1 MIHSFLKKSK
11 DIMSNN
17 NINTGVANMSL
28 QEEQIEWPM
37 DKVRDTFINFFKDK
51 YDHTYWPSS
60 PCVPHDDPT
69 LLFANAG
76 MNQYKPLFLGTCDP
90 NLEMSKL
97 KRAVNS
103 QKCIRAGGKHN
114 DLDDVGK
121 DVYHHTFFEML
132 GNWSFG
138 QYFKEGAIEMA
149 WKCLTEEFKL
159 DPERLYATYFGGD
172 ETTPCDDEA
181 RNIWLKYLPENR
193 VLPFGAKDNF
203 WEMGATGPC
212 GPCTEIHYDRIGNRD
227 AAPLVNADL
236 PDVIEIWNNVFI
248 QFNRET
254 DGSLRPLPAQHV
266 DTGMGFERLTSILQG
281 KDSNYDTDIFTP
293 IFKAIQEITGARPY
307 MGKIGKEDEGYVDMA
322 YRVVAD
328 HIRTLSFAIADG
340 AIPSND
346 GRGYVLRR
354 VLRRAVRYGRQNL
367 GAELGFFS
375 KLVPVLA
382 DLMGGTFPE
391 LKEHQNHVTAIIKD
405 EEESFSRTL
414 DKGLQKFKEL
424 AEKVDDDKVFS
435 GEDAHFLYTSMGF
448 PVDLT
453 ELMCYELDMTLDTEG
468 FEKKMQE
475 EKDLS
480 AAAHQAK
487 MSGGSGK
494 DMRLV
499 AEQTAYLVNHG
510 VDATDDSEKFTWNKE
525 LTGCKAKGLFI
536 GRGETED
543 GIGFTDSISESDGA
557 IGMILDKTSYYGESG
572 GQIFDIGT
580 IVSENG
586 AKMKVDNVQIYGQ
599 YVLHLGTVVEGT
611 FHKEDIVAC
620 SVDYER
626 RAPIAANHTMTHV
639 LNYAL
644 KDVLVGKATSNDA
657 GQSVDQKG
665 SLVDESKLR
674 FDFSWGSGLTTDQL
688 AAVEKIVGGIIN
700 DAIPVDAYVA
710 PLDDAKRISS
720 LRAVFGEV
728 YPDPVRVV
736 AVSPSPISEILQD
749 PESSKWGNY
758 SVEFCGG
765 THLSNTKDA
774 QAFVLL
780 QEEGIAKGIRRITGI
795 TMHDAQAAIK
805 LGEEL
810 NSKVTAIGEL
820 NGLELEEAV
829 KTLTAELNAASIS
842 AVLKSTLRD
851 TLTSYAKKVVAWKK
865 EKAAAK
871 TSEVTVEVIAAA
883 ESTDG
888 NKVILRIDV
897 GADAKSIKS
906 VQTAVSK
913 KIKDKAFFL
922 VSADEDAD
930 RYIVL
935 AFAPS
940 SMTEIDCKA
949 WASSAIE
956 GTNGKG
962 GGKKDSAQFTV
973 SGVSS
978 IESVLE
984 KAKSL

>member
-1 MIHSFLKKSK
+1 
-11 DIMSNN
+11 MSNN
-17 NINTGVANMSL
+17 VSEAAGAVANMSL
-28 QEEQIEWPM
+28 SAAGKEEQIEWPM
-37 DKVRDTFINFFKDK
+37 GKVRDTFINFFKDQ

-172 ETTPCDDEA
+172 ESTPCDDEA
-181 RNIWLKYLPENR
+181 RNIWLKYLPASR

-227 AAPLVNADL
+227 AAPMVNADL
-236 PDVIEIWNNVFI
+236 PDVIEIWNVVFI
-248 QFNRET
+248 QFNREI

-293 IFKAIQEITGARPY
+293 IFEAIQEITGARPY
-307 MGKIGKEDEGYVDMA
+307 AGKIGKEDEGYVDMA

-382 DLMGGTFPE
+382 DLMGGVFPE
-391 LKEHQNHVTAIIKD
+391 LKEHQNHVTAIVKD

-424 AEKVDDDKVFS
+424 AEKVGNDKVFS

-453 ELMCYELDMTLDTEG
+453 ELMCYELDMTLDTQG

-499 AEQTAYLVNHG
+499 AEQTAYLVNQG
-510 VDATDDSEKFTWNKE
+510 VDATDDSEKFTWNKD
-525 LTGCKAKGLFI
+525 LTDCKAKGLFI

-572 GQIFDIGT
+572 GQIYDIGT

-586 AKMKVDNVQIYGQ
+586 ATMKVDNVQIYGQ

-611 FHKEDIVAC
+611 FRKEDTVTC

-644 KDVLVGKATSNDA
+644 KDVLVGKAASNDA

-688 AAVEKIVGGIIN
+688 AAVEKIVGGVIN

-749 PESSKWGNY
+749 PENAKWGNY

-795 TMHDAQAAIK
+795 TMHDAQAAVK

-810 NSKVTAIGEL
+810 KDKVTTIGEL
-820 NGLELEEAV
+820 KGLELDEAV

-865 EKAAAK
+865 ERAAAK
-871 TSEVTVEVIAAA
+871 TSEVTSEVIAAA

-888 NKVILRIDV
+888 NKVILRVDV

-906 VQTAVSK
+906 VQTAVGK

-940 SMTEIDCKA
+940 SMPEIDCKA

-978 IESVLE
+978 IDSVLE

>member
-1 MIHSFLKKSK
+1 
-11 DIMSNN
+11 MSNN
-17 NINTGVANMSL
+17 VSEAAGGVANMSL
-28 QEEQIEWPM
+28 AAEGKEEQIEWPM
-37 DKVRDTFINFFKDK
+37 DKVRDTFINFFKDQH
-51 YDHTYWPSS
+51 DHTYWPSS

-159 DPERLYATYFGGD
+159 DPGRLYATYFGGD
-172 ETTPCDDEA
+172 ESTPCDDEA
-181 RNIWLKYLPENR
+181 RNIWLKYLPANR
-193 VLPFGAKDNF
+193 VLPFDAKDNF

-227 AAPLVNADL
+227 AAAMVNADL
-236 PDVIEIWNNVFI
+236 PDVIEIWNVVFI
-248 QFNRET
+248 QFNREI

-307 MGKIGKEDEGYVDMA
+307 SGKIGKEDEGYVDMA

-391 LKEHQNHVTAIIKD
+391 LKEHQNHVTAIVKD

-424 AEKVDDDKVFS
+424 AEKVGDDKVFS

-499 AEQTAYLVNHG
+499 AEQTAYLVNQG
-510 VDATDDSEKFTWNKE
+510 VDTTDDSEKFTWNKD
-525 LTGCKAKGLFI
+525 LTDCKAKGLFI

-557 IGMILDKTSYYGESG
+557 VGMILDKTSYYGESG
-572 GQIFDIGT
+572 GQIYDIGT
-580 IVSENG
+580 IVSESG
-586 AKMKVDNVQIYGQ
+586 ATMKVDNVQIYGQ

-611 FHKEDIVAC
+611 FHKEDIVTC
-620 SVDYER
+620 RVDYDR

-644 KDVLVGKATSNDA
+644 KDVLVGKAASNDA

-688 AAVEKIVGGIIN
+688 AAVEKIVSGIIN

-710 PLDDAKRISS
+710 PLDDAKKISS

-749 PESSKWGNY
+749 PENAKWGNY

-810 NSKVTAIGEL
+810 NAKVTAIGDL

-829 KTLTAELNAASIS
+829 KALTAELNGASIS

-865 EKAAAK
+865 ERAAAK
-871 TSEVTVEVIAAA
+871 TSEVTAEVISAA
-883 ESTDG
+883 ENTDG
-888 NKVILRIDV
+888 NKVILRVDV

-906 VQTAVSK
+906 VQNAVGK

-940 SMTEIDCKA
+940 SMSEVDCKA

-978 IESVLE
+978 INSVLE

>member
-1 MIHSFLKKSK
+1 
-11 DIMSNN
+11 
-17 NINTGVANMSL
+17 
-28 QEEQIEWPM
+28 
-37 DKVRDTFINFFKDK
+37 
-51 YDHTYWPSS
+51 
-60 PCVPHDDPT
+60 
-69 LLFANAG
+69 
-76 MNQYKPLFLGTCDP
+76 
-90 NLEMSKL
+90 
-97 KRAVNS
+97 
-103 QKCIRAGGKHN
+103 
-114 DLDDVGK
+114 
-121 DVYHHTFFEML
+121 
-132 GNWSFG
+132 
-138 QYFKEGAIEMA
+138 
-149 WKCLTEEFKL
+149 
-159 DPERLYATYFGGD
+159 
-172 ETTPCDDEA
+172 
-181 RNIWLKYLPENR
+181 
-193 VLPFGAKDNF
+193 
-203 WEMGATGPC
+203 
-212 GPCTEIHYDRIGNRD
+212 
-227 AAPLVNADL
+227 
-236 PDVIEIWNNVFI
+236 
-248 QFNRET
+248 
-254 DGSLRPLPAQHV
+254 
-266 DTGMGFERLTSILQG
+266 
-281 KDSNYDTDIFTP
+281 
-293 IFKAIQEITGARPY
+293 
-307 MGKIGKEDEGYVDMA
+307 
-322 YRVVAD
+322 
-328 HIRTLSFAIADG
+328 
-340 AIPSND
+340 
-346 GRGYVLRR
+346 
-354 VLRRAVRYGRQNL
+354 
-367 GAELGFFS
+367 
-375 KLVPVLA
+375 
-382 DLMGGTFPE
+382 MGGVFPE
-391 LKEHQNHVTAIIKD
+391 LKEHQNHVTAIVKD

-424 AEKVDDDKVFS
+424 AEKVGNDKVFS

-499 AEQTAYLVNHG
+499 AEQTAYLVNQG
-510 VDATDDSEKFTWNKE
+510 VDATDDSEKFTWNKD
-525 LTGCKAKGLFI
+525 LTDCKAKGLFI

-572 GQIFDIGT
+572 GQIYDIGT

-586 AKMKVDNVQIYGQ
+586 ATMKVDNVQIYGQ

-611 FHKEDIVAC
+611 FRKEDTVTC

-644 KDVLVGKATSNDA
+644 KDVLVGKAASNDA

-688 AAVEKIVGGIIN
+688 AAVEKIVGGVIN

-749 PESSKWGNY
+749 PENAKWGNY

-795 TMHDAQAAIK
+795 TMHDAQAAVK

-810 NSKVTAIGEL
+810 KDKVTTIGEL
-820 NGLELEEAV
+820 KGLELDEAV

-865 EKAAAK
+865 ERAAAK
-871 TSEVTVEVIAAA
+871 TSEVTSEVIAAA

-888 NKVILRIDV
+888 NKVILRVDV

-906 VQTAVSK
+906 VQTAVGK

-940 SMTEIDCKA
+940 SMPEIDCKA

-978 IESVLE
+978 IDSVLE

>member
-1 MIHSFLKKSK
+1 
-11 DIMSNN
+11 MSNN
-17 NINTGVANMSL
+17 VSEAAGGVANMSL
-28 QEEQIEWPM
+28 AAEGKEEQIEWPM
-37 DKVRDTFINFFKDK
+37 DKVRDTFINFFKDQH
-51 YDHTYWPSS
+51 DHTYWPSS

-159 DPERLYATYFGGD
+159 DPGRLYATYFGGD
-172 ETTPCDDEA
+172 ESTPCDDEA
-181 RNIWLKYLPENR
+181 RNIWLKYLPANR
-193 VLPFGAKDNF
+193 VLPFDAKDNF

-227 AAPLVNADL
+227 AAAMVNADL
-236 PDVIEIWNNVFI
+236 PDVIEIWNVVFI
-248 QFNRET
+248 QFNREI
-254 DGSLRPLPAQHV
+254 DGSLRPLPSQHV

-307 MGKIGKEDEGYVDMA
+307 SGKIGKEDEGYVDMA

-391 LKEHQNHVTAIIKD
+391 LKEHQNHVTAIVKD

-424 AEKVDDDKVFS
+424 AEKVGDDKVFS

-499 AEQTAYLVNHG
+499 AEQTAYLVNQG
-510 VDATDDSEKFTWNKE
+510 VDTTDDSEKFTWNKD
-525 LTGCKAKGLFI
+525 LTDCKAKGLFI

-557 IGMILDKTSYYGESG
+557 VGMILDKTSYYGESG
-572 GQIFDIGT
+572 GQIYDIGT
-580 IVSENG
+580 IVSESG
-586 AKMKVDNVQIYGQ
+586 ATMKVDNVQIYGQ

-611 FHKEDIVAC
+611 FHKEDIVTC
-620 SVDYER
+620 RVDYDR

-644 KDVLVGKATSNDA
+644 KDVLVGKAASNDA

-688 AAVEKIVGGIIN
+688 AAVEKIVSGIIN

-710 PLDDAKRISS
+710 PLDDAKKISS

-749 PESSKWGNY
+749 PENAKWGNY

-810 NSKVTAIGEL
+810 NAKVTAIGDL

-829 KTLTAELNAASIS
+829 KALTAELNGASIS

-865 EKAAAK
+865 ERAAAK
-871 TSEVTVEVIAAA
+871 TSEVTAEVISAA
-883 ESTDG
+883 ENTDG
-888 NKVILRIDV
+888 NKVVLRVDV

-906 VQTAVSK
+906 VQNAVGK

-940 SMTEIDCKA
+940 SMSEVDCKA

-978 IESVLE
+978 INSVLE

>member
-1 MIHSFLKKSK
+1 
-11 DIMSNN
+11 MSNN
-17 NINTGVANMSL
+17 VSEAAGGVANMSL
-28 QEEQIEWPM
+28 AAEGKEEQIEWPM
-37 DKVRDTFINFFKDK
+37 DKVRDTFINFFKDQH
-51 YDHTYWPSS
+51 DHTYWPSS

-172 ETTPCDDEA
+172 ESTPCDDEA
-181 RNIWLKYLPENR
+181 RNIWLKYLPANR
-193 VLPFGAKDNF
+193 VLPFDAKDNF

-227 AAPLVNADL
+227 AAAMVNADL
-236 PDVIEIWNNVFI
+236 PDVIEIWNVVFI
-248 QFNRET
+248 QFNREI
-254 DGSLRPLPAQHV
+254 DGSLRPLPSQHV

-307 MGKIGKEDEGYVDMA
+307 SGKIGKEDEGYVDMA

-391 LKEHQNHVTAIIKD
+391 LKEHQNHVTAIVKD

-424 AEKVDDDKVFS
+424 AEKVGDDKVFS

-499 AEQTAYLVNHG
+499 AEQTAYLVNQG
-510 VDATDDSEKFTWNKE
+510 VDTTDDSEKFTWNKD
-525 LTGCKAKGLFI
+525 LTDCKAKGLFI

-557 IGMILDKTSYYGESG
+557 VGMILDKTSYYGESG
-572 GQIFDIGT
+572 GQIYDIGT
-580 IVSENG
+580 IVSESG
-586 AKMKVDNVQIYGQ
+586 ATMKVDNVQIYGQ

-611 FHKEDIVAC
+611 FHKEDIVTC
-620 SVDYER
+620 RVDYDR

-644 KDVLVGKATSNDA
+644 KDVLVGKAASNDA

-688 AAVEKIVGGIIN
+688 AAVEKIVSGIIN

-710 PLDDAKRISS
+710 PLDDAKKISS

-749 PESSKWGNY
+749 PENAKWGNY

-810 NSKVTAIGEL
+810 NAKVTAIGDL

-829 KTLTAELNAASIS
+829 KALTAELNGASIS

-865 EKAAAK
+865 ERAAAK
-871 TSEVTVEVIAAA
+871 TSEVTAEVISAA
-883 ESTDG
+883 ENTDG
-888 NKVILRIDV
+888 NKVVLRVDV

-906 VQTAVSK
+906 VQNAVGK

-940 SMTEIDCKA
+940 SMSEVDCKA

-978 IESVLE
+978 INSVLE